1 MDKATCTGVYV
12 RDLEYVVSGT
22 SFMRLANPH
31 ITDYPDRLEAVNK
44 LLETMVNGHHSH
56 SFSILFNAFTE
67 QGYGERIAH
76 YKDHIDQIHADS
88 GGLQIVTQG
97 MTITPELKNKVYET
111 QAKYADVGM
120 CFDEIPV
127 VLTNDKSDRNDVKQR
142 YFDFENY
149 KQLATNT
156 ANNINDQLD
165 VFENHNSKCKS
176 FVIVQGNDYQTYMDW
191 ANIILDKVQRH
202 DMLGGVA
209 MAGAALGT
217 GPKEDVKRAFIA
229 SQIPLRNEEGKLK
242 LHVLGIGAIRRLL
255 PYLIFSQNGL
265 YEHVEISYDS
275 TTHSRAVEGGMY
287 YHNEGTIKFN
297 RTLDQKYH
305 TIYEDVDNFVS
316 LDVTMEDF
324 HKIMNWGTEKWMKEG
339 GTYEDWILVRLKVIF
354 MSIRNFME
362 HVSKVM
368 QDKDS
373 ILAAADKIGLEK
385 HYRNLYNVRTLDD
398 FHHWDTNQYLGG
410 AMKSQMVQS
419 KKPNTLD
426 GLFA

>member
-1 MDKATCTGVYV
+1 M

-31 ITDYPDRLEAVNK
+31 ISDYPDRLKAVNEM
-44 LLETMVNGHHSH
+44 LTTMVNGHHNH
-56 SFSILFNAFTE
+56 RFSILYNAFTE
-67 QGYGERIAH
+67 PGYGERILH
-76 YKDHIDQIHADS
+76 YNDHIDQIHADS

-97 MTITPELKNKVYET
+97 MSITPELKNKVYEN

-149 KQLATNT
+149 KQLAKNT
-156 ANNINDQLD
+156 ASNINDQLD
-165 VFENHNSKCKS
+165 VFETHNSKCKS
-176 FVIVQGNDYQTYMDW
+176 FVIVQGNDYNTYMDW
-191 ANIILDKVQRH
+191 ANIILEDVKRH

-229 SQIPLRNEEGKLK
+229 SQIPLRNSEGNLK

-265 YEHVEISYDS
+265 YEHVDISYDS

-305 TIYEDVDNFVS
+305 TIYEDVDNFVP
-316 LDVTMEDF
+316 LGVTMEDF

-362 HVSKVM
+362 HVSSVM

>member
-1 MDKATCTGVYV
+1 M

>member
-1 MDKATCTGVYV
+1 M

-111 QAKYADVGM
+111 QAKYSDVGM

-202 DMLGGVA
+202 HMLGGIA

-217 GPKEDVKRAFIA
+217 GPKEDVKRAFFA

-316 LDVTMEDF
+316 LGVTMEDF
-324 HKIMNWGTEKWMKEG
+324 HKIMNWGTERWMKEG

-398 FHHWDTNQYLGG
+398 FHYWDTNQYLGG

>member
-1 MDKATCTGVYV
+1 M

-22 SFMRLANPH
+22 SFMRLANRY
-31 ITDYPDRLEAVNK
+31 ITEYPDRLEAVNN
-44 LLETMVNGHHSH
+44 LLSTMVNGHYRH
-56 SFSILFNAFTE
+56 SFSVLFNAFTE
-67 QGYGERIAH
+67 QGYGEQFSY

-97 MTITPELKNKVYET
+97 MTITPELKTSVYEE
-111 QAKYADVGM
+111 QAKWADVGM

-127 VLTNDKSDRNDVKQR
+127 VLTNGKSDRNDTTHR

-149 KQLATNT
+149 KRLAEST
-156 ANNINDQLD
+156 ADNINEQLD

-305 TIYEDVDNFVS
+305 TIYEDVNNFVS
-316 LDVTMEDF
+316 LDVTMENF
-324 HKIMNWGTEKWMKEG
+324 HKIMNWGTEKWINDG
-339 GTYEDWILVRLKVIF
+339 GTYDDWILVRLKVIF
-354 MSIRNFME
+354 MSIRNFMQ
-362 HVSKVM
+362 HVERVM
-368 QDKDS
+368 QSKDT
-373 ILAAADKIGLEK
+373 ILEAADKIRLEK

-398 FHHWDTNQYLGG
+398 FNHWDTNQYLGG
-410 AMKSQMVQS
+410 AMKSRKVS
-419 KKPNTLD
+419 ATKPNTLD
-426 GLFA
+426 GLFT